1 MHSYRTCPDCV
12 ARRLRALV
20 AGMSR
25 APVAENQIVPV
36 ELGPPQRVPPG
47 RVSHSLLPLHLDTDG
62 GGVSKTQLVEI
73 RELQHKAVHTNDY
86 RLAAELTD
94 LLRVIDR
101 PGGAHRASVISSPLP
116 LYSPIHTA

>member
-20 AGMSR
+20 AGMS
-25 APVAENQIVPV
+25 ASIVPV

-73 RELQHKAVHTNDY
+73 RKLQHKAVHTNDY

-116 LYSPIHTA
+116 LYSPMHTA

>member
-1 MHSYRTCPDCV
+1 MHSSYRTCPDCV
-12 ARRLRALV
+12 ARRLRVLV
-20 AGMSR
+20 AGMS
-25 APVAENQIVPV
+25 AIVPG

-62 GGVSKTQLVEI
+62 GGVSKTQLLEI
-73 RELQHKAVHTNDY
+73 RELQHKAVHTSDY

-101 PGGAHRASVISSPLP
+101 PGGAHRASVPP
-116 LYSPIHTA
+116 PPPHTLNSAIQN